1 MKINGYFND
10 SCKIC
15 RTEINHYKKINNTIH
30 WVDVISDKNAL
41 IDTNLSKKDLIRRL
55 HIIKNNRV
63 FKGLDAF
70 LIVWS
75 EIPRYKIL
83 AKFASIPGIYHLGW
97 LIYEFFALILYYK
110 NRYLLKNEQQL

>member
-1 MKINGYFND
+1 MKINGYFNE

-41 IDTNLSKKDLIRRL
+41 IDTKLSKKDLIRRL

-70 LIVWS
+70 LIVWV
-75 EIPRYKIL
+75 
-83 AKFASIPGIYHLGW
+83 KFLDIKYW
-97 LIYEFFALILYYK
+97 LNLHQFQAYIT
-110 NRYLLKNEQQL
+110 

>member
-1 MKINGYFND
+1 MNINGYFND

-15 RTEINHYKKINNTIH
+15 RTEINHYKKINKTIH
-30 WVDVISDKNAL
+30 WIDVISDKKAL
-41 IDTNLSKKDLIRRL
+41 IDTNLSKKDLVRRL

-70 LIVWS
+70 LIVWG

-97 LIYEFFALILYYK
+97 LIYEFFALILFYK

>member
-1 MKINGYFND
+1 MKINGYFNQ

-15 RTEINHYKKINNTIH
+15 RAEINHYKKLNNTIN

-41 IDTNLSKKDLIRRL
+41 FDTKLSKKDLIRRL

-75 EIPRYKIL
+75 EIPKPKYKIL
-83 AKFASIPGIYHLGW
+83 AKFASIPGIYHIAW
-97 LIYEFFALILYYK
+97 LIYEFIALILFYK
-110 NRYLLKNEQQL
+110 NRHLLRNE

>member
-1 MKINGYFND
+1 MKINGYFNE

-15 RTEINHYKKINNTIH
+15 RTEINHYKKINKTIK
-30 WVDVISDKNAL
+30 WVDVINDKKAL
-41 IDTNLSKKDLIRRL
+41 VDTKLSKKDLIRRL
-55 HIIKNNRV
+55 HIMQNNKV

-97 LIYEFFALILYYK
+97 LIYEFIALILFYK
-110 NRYLLKNEQQL
+110 NRHLLRNE